1 MNLSQLKPPKGQKH
15 KNQRI
20 GQGMGSGRGKY
31 SGRGA
36 KGAKSISG
44 YSRMRGFEGG
54 QMPLHRRL
62 PKRGFTNIFRKEFA
76 IANLGDLHLLQGD
89 SFDPGKL
96 LELGVIRKLKDGLKI
111 LGSGELK
118 RAIHVKAHLFSQSA
132 LDKIKAAGGTAEV
145 IPGVKLNAKKGP
157 SFKPKAAA
165 PKPVAPKKDV
175 ETPAAD
181 APEAGAVKK
190 PGAKKEKVAPEK
202 SGDKGA
208 EKTTKPK
215 QAKPSGKK
223 EEK

>member
-20 GQGMGSGRGKY
+20 GQGMGSGRGKF

-62 PKRGFTNIFRKEFA
+62 PKRGFTNIFRKEFS
-76 IANLGDLHLLQGD
+76 IVNLGALDLLEGD

-96 LELGVIRKLKDGLKI
+96 LELGVISKLKDGLKI

-118 RAIHVKAHLFSQSA
+118 RKLLVKAHLFSKSA
-132 LDKIKAAGGTAEV
+132 LEKIKAAGGTAEV

-157 SFKPKAAA
+157 RQVIKPKAAA
-165 PKPVAPKKDV
+165 PKAVAESP
-175 ETPAAD
+175 EAG
-181 APEAGAVKK
+181 APEAGETKK
-190 PGAKKEKVAPEK
+190 ASAKK
-202 SGDKGA
+202 DKGA
-208 EKTTKPK
+208 VEKTSKPK
-215 QAKPSGKK
+215 QAKPSGKTSSK